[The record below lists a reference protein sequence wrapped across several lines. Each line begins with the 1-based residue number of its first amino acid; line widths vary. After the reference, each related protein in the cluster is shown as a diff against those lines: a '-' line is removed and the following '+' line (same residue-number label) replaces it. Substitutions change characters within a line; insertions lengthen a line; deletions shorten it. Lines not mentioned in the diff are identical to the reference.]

1 MLELDIPK
9 TTKVKISKRYQD
21 TIRRILHNG
30 IIMQYKREGNQ
41 FVKNTEKE
49 QQPFVLTKAEPI
61 GIGGFGVVLRG
72 TYHHK
77 NVVIKIINGTKSIP
91 VDTINDMPP
100 NAPIVNILGY
110 SKYYFEEK
118 KYEFITS
125 RADDTVVIFMEE
137 LSGGT
142 LNELIIQC
150 KENPTIIQKYGGLE
164 YLVAS
169 IGIRI
174 SNLFDTI
181 HKCVRNETHL
191 MYSDIKPSNILFN
204 SNNEPLLIDIDT
216 FLFQSTHGTLGFGTP
231 GYFPLCKY
239 KANKSNY
246 AGNNADDDYEMLVIT
261 LLDVAMLNEE
271 GPHNTYKNRR
281 KLLVFETSDSKI
293 VRDLKS
299 LLQKLQIRD
308 RKVESHSSFS
318 QMLRDILFPYLQNKP
333 EYHPKVIEEKRVSG
347 KSHIFVVLPEVKQF
361 KKSKHSTKKTIHCP
375 YYKTK
380 EECDKY
386 ECVWGKTGKCSKKRV
401 SKNELNIH

>member
-1 MLELDIPK
+1 MIELNIPK

-41 FVKNTEKE
+41 FIENTEKE
-49 QQPFVLTKAEPI
+49 QQFVLTKAEPI

-72 TYHHK
+72 TYNNK
-77 NVVIKIINGTKSIP
+77 NIVIKMMNGTKTIP
-91 VDTINDMPP
+91 VHTINDMPVD
-100 NAPIVNILGY
+100 APIVNILGY

-137 LSGGT
+137 LTGGT

-150 KENPTIIQKYGGLE
+150 KENPEIIQQYGGLE
-164 YLVAS
+164 YLVAT

-181 HKCVRNETHL
+181 HKCVQNKTHL

-204 SNNEPLLIDIDT
+204 SFNEPLLIDIDT
-216 FLFQSTHGTLGFGTP
+216 FLFQSTQGTLGFGTP

-246 AGNNADDDYEMLVIT
+246 AGNNASDDYEMLVIT
-261 LLDVAMLNEE
+261 LLDVAMLNNE

-281 KLLVFETSDSKI
+281 KLLVIESSDSKI

-299 LLQKLQIRD
+299 LLQKLQIRE
-308 RKVESHSSFS
+308 RRTESHSSFS
-318 QMLRDILFPYLQNKP
+318 SMLKDILYPYLQNKP
-333 EYHPKVIEEKRVSG
+333 EYPPNVLKYTGSNGIYNKSQELVIPIEIK
-347 KSHIFVVLPEVKQF
+347 KL
-361 KKSKHSTKKTIHCP
+361 KKSKQLTKNACP
-375 YYKTK
+375 SYISN
-380 EECDKY
+380 EECNKY
-386 ECVWGKTGKCSKKRV
+386 DCVWGKTGKCSKKRG
-401 SKNELNIH
+401 SNRINKHE